1 MYLTQLSLVNFRSHQ
16 SLNLS
21 FTNGITCL
29 LGNNGEGKTNVVE
42 ALYFLANQES
52 HRVASNQPLINK
64 DATIAKV
71 SGNFNINENQTQ
83 LEIELTTTKGSTVW
97 VNKNPVKNREG
108 LGIAQVV
115 IFAPEDLEI
124 LRGDP
129 GDRRYFVD
137 LTATML
143 NPRVA
148 GVRSDFDRVL
158 KQRNSL
164 LKSASMLSGK
174 AQAAAIETL
183 DVWSERFIALAAEL
197 ILIRL
202 NLLAELA
209 PYVNNFYQQIAPN
222 NLVEYKYQPSWTE
235 SELVSDINWI
245 KSELSNA
252 ITNTLKEEVK
262 RGVTLVGPHRDEILF
277 SLNSLPIKG
286 YASHGETWS
295 TALSLKLG
303 VLLLLQNS
311 INTTSSPIL
320 VLDDVF
326 AELDDLRREQL
337 MQIALGVEQTI
348 ITAAARVDLPSNLVS
363 KIYRFSGGEVVGE

>member
-1 MYLTQLSLVNFRSHQ
+1 MYLTQLSLINFRSHK

-21 FTNGITCL
+21 FTSGITCL

-64 DATIAKV
+64 DATITKV
-71 SGNFNINENQTQ
+71 SGNFNINDNQTQ
-83 LEIELTTTKGSTVW
+83 LEIELSTTKGSTVW
-97 VNKNPVKNREG
+97 VNKNQVKSREG
-108 LGIAQVV
+108 LGVVQVV
-115 IFAPEDLEI
+115 IFSPEDLEI

-148 GVRSDFDRVL
+148 GIRTDFERVL

-202 NLLAELA
+202 NLLVELA

-222 NLVEYKYQPSWTE
+222 NLVEYRYQPSWTKNI
-235 SELVSDINWI
+235 LVSDVNWI
-245 KSELSNA
+245 KTELSAA
-252 ITNTLKEEVK
+252 IANSLKEEVR

-277 SLNSLPIKG
+277 NLNSLPIKG

-326 AELDDLRREQL
+326 AELDEKRREQL
-337 MQIALGVEQTI
+337 MQIVLGVEQAI

-363 KIYRFSGGEVVGE
+363 KIYRFSGGEVVSE